1 MTIKTP
7 TRRGLIARTAAIAA
21 VLGSSRVAFAQA
33 PAAAPPDGPH
43 RLPLLGYG
51 YAALEPHIDARTME
65 LHSQRHHAAQVVN
78 LNRALQGNS
87 AASELPL
94 HELLQ
99 RWREMPEAV
108 RGAIRNNAGG
118 HANHSMF
125 WQIMGPG
132 GGGNPPAGPLLDA
145 ITRDLGGFDKMKTD
159 FDAAGN
165 GLFGSGWAFI
175 TVTREGRLAIT
186 SRTGQDN
193 PIMDGM
199 RVLIGND
206 VWEHAYYLK
215 YQNNRA
221 GYMTAWWNTLN
232 WTAIAARYEAAR
244 AGTLTV

>member
-1 MTIKTP
+1 MP
-7 TRRGLIARTAAIAA
+7 NAMSSRRRALATAGAA
-21 VLGSSRVAFAQA
+21 ALVLSSSRVVVAQTPAA
-33 PAAAPPDGPH
+33 PAPDGPH
-43 RLPLLGYG
+43 RLPMLGYG

-65 LHSQRHHAAQVVN
+65 LHSQRHHGAQVTN
-78 LNRALQGNS
+78 LNRALAGHGQ
-87 AASELPL
+87 AAALPL
-94 HELLQ
+94 HELLR

-125 WQIMGPG
+125 WRVMGPNG
-132 GGGNPPAGPLLDA
+132 GGTPPAGPLAEA

-165 GLFGSGWAFI
+165 GVFGSGWAFV

-186 SRTGQDN
+186 TRTGQDN
-193 PIMDGM
+193 PLMDGQM
-199 RVLIGND
+199 VLLGND
-206 VWEHAYYLK
+206 VWEHAHYLT

-221 GYMTAWWNTLN
+221 AYMTAWWNTLN
-232 WTAIAARYEAAR
+232 WAAIAERHAAAM